1 MSFEYFISQRYLRV
15 KQKEAFISLIT
26 LLSITGVAVGVMA
39 LIVVIAVISGAETDI
54 RNRILGFQSHIVLM
68 NFGGPISDVRQVIE
82 DVNKIDGVMASTPF
96 VYSQVMLRS
105 ASGVCGVILRGV
117 DPETTGSVIKSL
129 DKVASQIKA
138 IPGQDEN
145 LSNHVRGIILG
156 KGLARNLAVVEN
168 DVVYLISPRSI
179 ASSLGYVPARIQFKV
194 AGIFESGMHEYD
206 ESMAFIHLAKA
217 QKMLRMGDTV
227 TGIAIRVKDIY
238 KAGDT
243 AKEINAALGFPYWT
257 RDWMQMNQNLFAA
270 LKLQKSVMFI
280 ILALIVLVAAFNI
293 ASALIMMVMEKT
305 RDIAILKAMGA
316 TNKSIRKIFVFK
328 GTIIGLIGTTIGVCC
343 GFLLCMI
350 LKHYNFI
357 ELPEDVY
364 YFTTLPVRL
373 ESFEVFLIA
382 FATMLICFLATLYPA
397 IQASRLNPIDAIRYG

>member
-1 MSFEYFISQRYLRV
+1 MSFR
-15 KQKEAFISLIT
+15 
-26 LLSITGVAVGVMA
+26 
-39 LIVVIAVISGAETDI
+39 
-54 RNRILGFQSHIVLM
+54 
-68 NFGGPISDVRQVIE
+68 GPISDARQVIE

-96 VYSQVMLRS
+96 VYSQAMLRS
-105 ASGVCGVILRGV
+105 ATGVSGAILRGV
-117 DPETTGSVIKSL
+117 DPETAGSVIKNL
-129 DKVASQIKA
+129 DKVASQIKTA
-138 IPGQDEN
+138 PMQDED
-145 LSNHVRGIILG
+145 LSHQVRGIILG
-156 KGLARNLAVVEN
+156 KGLARNLAVVE
-168 DVVYLISPRSI
+168 DDIVYLISPRSI
-179 ASSLGYVPARIQFKV
+179 ASSLGYVPARIRFNV
-194 AGIFESGMHEYD
+194 IGIFESGMYEYD
-206 ESMAFIHLAKA
+206 ESLAFIHLAKA
-217 QKMLRMGDTV
+217 QKMLHMGETV

-357 ELPEDVY
+357 ELPEGVY